1 MSSTNRGAERSP
13 ADFYPTPLWAT
24 QALLTA
30 IPDLAAGV
38 WCEPAVGNGAIV
50 RAVEAVRPGRQRWIV
65 GDLRPQA
72 IDEITEL
79 SGVIDEVALG
89 DFASKSCASLLSGAD
104 VYITNPPFSLA
115 EGFARALIE
124 RAAPKGATVALLLRL
139 AFLESASRIPF
150 HDKHPSDIYPFA
162 TRPSFSPDGKT
173 DSSAYA
179 WFVWGPGR
187 GRRWFAPLPKPAGV
201 RR

>member
-1 MSSTNRGAERSP
+1 MSSTNRGAERNPS
-13 ADFYPTPLWAT
+13 DFYPTPLWAT

-30 IPDLAAGV
+30 IPDLADGV
-38 WCEPAVGNGAIV
+38 WCEPAVGDGAIV
-50 RAVEAVRPGRQRWIV
+50 RAVEASRPGRQRWIV

-72 IDEITEL
+72 VDEVTAL
-79 SGVIDEVALG
+79 ASVIDAVALG
-89 DFASKSCASLLSGAD
+89 DFAAGSVVSLLSGAD

-115 EGFARALIE
+115 ESFARSLID
-124 RAAPKGATVALLLRL
+124 RAASKGATVAMLLRL
-139 AFLESASRIPF
+139 AFLESAARIPF
-150 HDKHPSDIYPFA
+150 HAAHPADIYPFA

-173 DSSAYA
+173 DSAAYA

-187 GRRWFAPLPKPAGV
+187 GRRWFAPLPKPART